1 VPSGRLAYDKC
12 VSPLASAEMTFA
24 EGLFKIFGT
33 GFLVLDK
40 YRQDIDGSNGGV
52 LARILI

>member
-1 VPSGRLAYDKC
+1 MPSGRLAYDKC